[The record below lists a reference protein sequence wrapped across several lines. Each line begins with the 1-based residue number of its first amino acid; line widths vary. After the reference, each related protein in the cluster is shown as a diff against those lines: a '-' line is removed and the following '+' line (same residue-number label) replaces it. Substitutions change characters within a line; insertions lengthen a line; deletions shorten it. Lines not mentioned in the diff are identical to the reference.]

1 MQVFFD
7 RFGTSALVGFV
18 IGVGLATWVE
28 TTARGV
34 VFIVVVAMSL
44 TIIVIELVRN
54 IVAGLGWLGRKIWFG
69 RPPPPT
75 QPPKRS
81 AKTTRES
88 DEPS

>member
-1 MQVFFD
+1 MQGFFD

-44 TIIVIELVRN
+44 TIIVI
-54 IVAGLGWLGRKIWFG
+54 
-69 RPPPPT
+69 
-75 QPPKRS
+75 
-81 AKTTRES
+81 
-88 DEPS
+88 